1 MQNYDEFAALQALQ
15 TVDLNDPIA
24 MEKFKQVHYV
34 NDEQIAEMLKVP
46 TLPVR
51 AEQDYRST
59 SNDIRDW
66 LRQRKEGNDKD
77 NSPINWDDV
86 VFEVDLLKSQEINLD
101 YILALIFEHHKKNQD
116 KEVLIDEIRRT
127 VRSSLGNRAKE
138 SLIVDFINQTNLDD
152 IPDKASLIDAFFLF
166 AQNEQQKEAETL
178 IQEENLNV
186 DAAKRYIST
195 SLKREYASENG
206 TALNEVLPKMS
217 PLNPQYLTKKQTI
230 FQKIAAFVEK
240 FKGVGGKI

>member
-15 TVDLNDPIA
+15 AVDLNDLIA

-59 SNDIRDW
+59 YNDIRDW

-101 YILALIFEHHKKNQD
+101 YILALIFEHHKKT
-116 KEVLIDEIRRT
+116 KT
-127 VRSSLGNRAKE
+127 
-138 SLIVDFINQTNLDD
+138 
-152 IPDKASLIDAFFLF
+152 
-166 AQNEQQKEAETL
+166 
-178 IQEENLNV
+178 
-186 DAAKRYIST
+186 KRC
-195 SLKREYASENG
+195 
-206 TALNEVLPKMS
+206 
-217 PLNPQYLTKKQTI
+217 
-230 FQKIAAFVEK
+230 
-240 FKGVGGKI
+240 